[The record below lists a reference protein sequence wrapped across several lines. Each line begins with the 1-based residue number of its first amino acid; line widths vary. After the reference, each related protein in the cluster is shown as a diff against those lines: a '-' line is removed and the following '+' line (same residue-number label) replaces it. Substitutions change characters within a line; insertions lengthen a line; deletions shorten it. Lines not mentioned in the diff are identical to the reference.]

1 MRQSNLGL
9 PGPGKASVFK
19 LQGLF
24 YLGWIFDGAH
34 TQASYDRDAMT
45 LPVSKSNTEYDRLRE
60 AAETFGLH
68 REAALIAQKADNAD
82 EHFTLTVVGRP
93 GAGKST
99 IINLLLGRNAAEVGQ
114 RNTWLNVYRRPEGT
128 REFAEVF
135 VRNNPHRSRKLTVT
149 QAQALMRNTHSKQ
162 SDRHLASSEVERIIW
177 HLNAPG
183 IPQGIE
189 LVEMPHDLDE
199 ATCSQHLWRTD
210 GVIMVFR
217 ADEINNEDTIRSVE
231 FLQEQRSVPVAS
243 MGVIT
248 HMDTVKQRHWI
259 QVLQTARTGIGR
271 NLDVVVPSS
280 TEADEFEIVTNDSN
294 AMLYREVRNRFFAS
308 AGSLRQRNDVL
319 FEQAMRTML
328 AEQFEDYADRVL
340 QNRWSYYRFRMEI
353 EEEVGEISK
362 TLQHRIKR
370 FIGEQKNAALVRAA
384 AMDSFHYD
392 ESAEKRPVAGVAA
405 SKDFGNDI
413 YQYITAATQKLFSSL
428 NYDGASVSDLKIMPA
443 LVDES
448 NAINKGGDQPV
459 ISFKFPDVPLSNIAL
474 LCGEKSFKPSSVTP
488 QKEAQIYQQ
497 DRWDGSEPSQADE
510 WLTATEWLPSIAHQA
525 EEELAAWLT
534 DTTTHLKNNLIRSA
548 EQTFRTVH
556 GFLPGEAPVV
566 LMPLEEIYMNL
577 NKIQARIPT
586 PHLPGEDLSPVLF
599 LCRMQEPEFVEI
611 WNRQLARR
619 CFDYVI
625 PRLQRQLVNDVEE
638 ARSRLRV
645 QWEDSKDS
653 IHKRVDVVWRRY
665 GRRLA
670 LKSAVKW
677 SIPWVSTLMRDRL
690 MDPVQYLA
698 RKRMNIRAPYERVSL
713 FLHQNNDQFLQPV
726 DRPVDRPLTPD
737 QFIIDMMQEKI
748 RKSASKIWRNKKPVT
763 VSLPLRKIVRRR
775 TTLAMGMLF
784 GFSMLWIMLFG
795 TSNVS
800 LIALSFIAVPYI
812 GVTGA
817 LVKNLIDRMYESGSE
832 VQAERVYSQIQGVLD
847 HQLDHLRDE
856 IVKELRQEAL
866 WDEVLTQLREEQTTP
881 VDCYVP
887 YKELIKRLESM
898 HTRNASQKPVAA
910 LSN

>member
-1 MRQSNLGL
+1 
-9 PGPGKASVFK
+9 
-19 LQGLF
+19 
-24 YLGWIFDGAH
+24 
-34 TQASYDRDAMT
+34 MT
-45 LPVSKSNTEYDRLRE
+45 LPVSKSSTAYDNLRH

-68 REAALIAQKADNAD
+68 REAALIAQKADNPD
-82 EHFTLTVVGRP
+82 ELFTLTVLGRP

-114 RNTWLNVYRRPEGT
+114 ANAWLSVYRRPEGT

-135 VRNNPHRSRKLTVT
+135 IRNNSSRSRKLTIN
-149 QAQALMRNTHSKQ
+149 QAQSLVRNSRIKQ
-162 SDRHLASSEVERIIW
+162 KNGDHAPSDVERIIW

-183 IPQGIE
+183 IPPGIE
-189 LVEMPHDLDE
+189 IIEMPDHLDE
-199 ATCSQHLWRTD
+199 ATFNQYLWRTD

-217 ADEINNEDTIRSVE
+217 ADEINDEETIRSVE

-248 HMDTVKQRHWI
+248 HMDTIRQRQWI
-259 QVLQTARTGIGR
+259 QVLQAARTGIGR

-340 QNRWSYYRFRMEI
+340 QNRWSYYRFRHEI
-353 EEEVGEISK
+353 EEKIDEVGGE
-362 TLQHRIKR
+362 LQARIQR
-370 FIGEQKNAALVRAA
+370 FITDQKNAALARAA
-384 AMDSFHYD
+384 AMDSFHFD
-392 ESAEKRPVAGVAA
+392 ENAEQPGIQKGSA

-413 YQYITAATQKLFSSL
+413 YQYITSTTQTLFSSL

-443 LVDES
+443 LAEADKRS
-448 NAINKGGDQPV
+448 KKGTDQPV
-459 ISFKFPDVPLSNIAL
+459 ISFKFPAVPLDRIAL
-474 LCGEKSFKPSSVTP
+474 LCGEKEFTPAAKPGA
-488 QKEAQIYQQ
+488 EAQIYQQ
-497 DRWDGSEPSQADE
+497 DRWDGSAPAQADE
-510 WLTATEWLPSIAHQA
+510 WLTATDWLPGIARQA
-525 EEELAAWLT
+525 EDELAIWLT

-619 CFDYVI
+619 CFDYVM

-638 ARSRLRV
+638 ARSRLTV

-713 FLHQNNDQFLQPV
+713 FLHENNDQFLQPV

-737 QFIIDMMQEKI
+737 QFIVDLMQEKI
-748 RKSASKIWRNKKPVT
+748 RKSASKIWRKRKPIT

-800 LIALSFIAVPYI
+800 LIALSFIALPYI

-817 LVKNLIDRMYESGSE
+817 LVKNLVDRMYESGSE
-832 VQAERVYSQIQGVLD
+832 VQAERVYSQIQDVLD
-847 HQLDHLRDE
+847 ERLDHLRDE
-856 IVKELRQEAL
+856 ITKELRQEAL
-866 WDEVLTQLREEQTTP
+866 WDEVLTQLREEQASP

-887 YKELIKRLESM
+887 YKELIKRLETM
-898 HTRNASQKPVAA
+898 HTRNANRQTTPV